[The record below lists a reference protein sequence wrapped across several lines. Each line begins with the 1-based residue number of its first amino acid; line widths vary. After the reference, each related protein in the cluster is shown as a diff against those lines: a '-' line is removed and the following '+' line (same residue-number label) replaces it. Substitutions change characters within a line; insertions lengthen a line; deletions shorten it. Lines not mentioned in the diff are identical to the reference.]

1 MFVPATK
8 DSILAKKIKS
18 AEAQNNQGRT
28 SRIKVVERTG
38 STVEAKL
45 SRKAPW
51 PTVRCEEKQECF
63 YCTTSKEAKTSCR
76 TPGVGYVIICD
87 LCANEEGRISTYQG
101 ETGKNLHVRGK
112 KHLQEFKGGCS
123 SNCMVIH
130 NRTFHPQLKCRP
142 GDAKFNF
149 RVERSGVFKTPL
161 SRQVNEALRIKNSIA
176 DQRMNSGS
184 EWRADALPRAA
195 FSAPGLEN
203 RRRAGRTGGAGGRRE
218 EEEGRPGVGR
228 PGGGKGLRVKN
239 PIAMDIIEDKSL
251 TQQIS

>member
-1 MFVPATK
+1 
-8 DSILAKKIKS
+8 
-18 AEAQNNQGRT
+18 
-28 SRIKVVERTG
+28 
-38 STVEAKL
+38 
-45 SRKAPW
+45 
-51 PTVRCEEKQECF
+51 
-63 YCTTSKEAKTSCR
+63 
-76 TPGVGYVIICD
+76 
-87 LCANEEGRISTYQG
+87 
-101 ETGKNLHVRGK
+101 
-112 KHLQEFKGGCS
+112 
-123 SNCMVIH
+123 MVIH

-142 GDAKFNF
+142 GDAAFNF
-149 RVERSGVFKTPL
+149 RMERSGVFKTPL
-161 SRQVNEALRIKNSIA
+161 SRQVNEALRIKNSTA